1 MHCAN
6 HRVGILYRENLAKK
20 SYELRY
26 FFIDDDA
33 NLFYVNSLARIH
45 KAMRFSKD
53 ITQMKIKLMKLGER
67 FLDLKKYQISAPKSY
82 STEAVIPFSNRL
94 CFDIK

>member
-1 MHCAN
+1 MHCIN
-6 HRVGILYRENLAKK
+6 HRVGILYRENITKK

-33 NLFYVNSLARIH
+33 NLFYVNSLPRIQ

-53 ITQMKIKLMKLGER
+53 ITEMKTKLMKLG
-67 FLDLKKYQISAPKSY
+67 
-82 STEAVIPFSNRL
+82 
-94 CFDIK
+94 